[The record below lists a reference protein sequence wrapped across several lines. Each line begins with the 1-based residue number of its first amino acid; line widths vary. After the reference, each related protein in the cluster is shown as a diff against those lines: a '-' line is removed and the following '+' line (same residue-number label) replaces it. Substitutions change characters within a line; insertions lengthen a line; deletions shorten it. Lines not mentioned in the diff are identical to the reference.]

1 MIIDSETYRLTDD
14 NYISV
19 GSLKKQIVLGHTSN
33 HDMKHIVSWNQ
44 RYNGFYKKTAPFT
57 IAYDGTIYQ
66 HFDPKYQ
73 SLYFNSLDLN
83 KKSIVILLDND
94 GWLTRN
100 KSKDEYYNWKGDIY
114 NQTVVSKLWR
124 GHDMWAN
131 YSDEQLDATIR
142 LVKHLC
148 DEFYIPKEV
157 FGHNTKVDGLFDYKG
172 VLYKSNLNKNN
183 TDLSPSWD
191 FKKFKNNIETK

>member
-1 MIIDSETYRLTDD
+1 M
-14 NYISV
+14 
-19 GSLKKQIVLGHTSN
+19 
-33 HDMKHIVSWNQ
+33 
-44 RYNGFYKKTAPFT
+44 
-57 IAYDGTIYQ
+57 
-66 HFDPKYQ
+66 
-73 SLYFNSLDLN
+73 
-83 KKSIVILLDND
+83 DND